1 MLSALQLE
9 QAVAAFVTFFVLIN
23 APGVAP
29 IFVSLTAP
37 GGSAYAR
44 RMALKSVFIAGL
56 ILFFFA
62 FAGAWLLGALGISL
76 DAFRVAGGVLLFL
89 IALEMVFEKRQARQK
104 NRADQVL
111 AEQETVQEADGRHDD
126 VSVFPLAIPM
136 IAGPGSIA
144 TAMLYMQNAGSDPVG
159 IGIVSFAIGAN
170 LVLAGLIFLAAGP
183 LIRVMG
189 DQIAGAITRIFGVI
203 LSALAVQMIIVGIIG
218 AFGLQGAD
226 AMGQVAAL
234 TAAP

>member
-1 MLSALQLE
+1 VLNALQIE
-9 QAVAAFVTFFVLIN
+9 QAVAAFVTFFVLID

-29 IFVSLTAP
+29 IFASLTAP

-44 RMALKSVFIAGL
+44 RMALKSVFVAGL

-104 NRADQVL
+104 TRADQVL
-111 AEQETVQEADGRHDD
+111 ADEEASGRLED

-144 TAMLYMQNAGSDPVG
+144 SAMLYMQNADGDPVG

-218 AFGLQGAD
+218 AFGLQATD
-226 AMGQVAAL
+226 AMGHAALL